1 MAIDEKYLVNLVRL
15 QSSPEFIKVIEQMK
29 QDLQEAD
36 KSNRRLSGDS
46 LHRSQ
51 GRAIYIEE
59 FLTRLETARKTVEKI
74 RSR

>member
-1 MAIDEKYLVNLVRL
+1 MAADEAYLVNLVRL
-15 QSSPEFIKVIEQMK
+15 QSAPEFIKVVDKMK
-29 QDLQEAD
+29 ADLAD
-36 KSNRRLSGDS
+36 ADRNNRRLSGDS

-59 FLTRLETARKTVEKI
+59 FLTRLETARTTVEKI